1 MGIVRSLPS
10 GCGCSEGGPPAP
22 GGASGG
28 PAGGGLS
35 GGRSC
40 GGACDALGPAD
51 SALAELDGATESSA
65 EDEGEETPSGDAL
78 SAGTAPEGS
87 SGSDGKRGSV
97 DKAIPSDVRH
107 LRNKIHSLH
116 LLRPKGNHTHR
127 HYVSATTH
135 YAFLSSA
142 LTGTSLSGSICT
154 KAYRPV
160 EAAPQFTTVV
170 RPSNSTPRAS

>member
-1 MGIVRSLPS
+1 MGIVSSLPS
-10 GCGCSEGGPPAP
+10 GSGSSEGGPPAP

-40 GGACDALGPAD
+40 GGACDGLVPDD
-51 SALAELDGATESSA
+51 SALAEPEDAPESSA
-65 EDEGEETPSGDAL
+65 EDGGDEAASGDAL
-78 SAGTAPEGS
+78 SAGTSPEGS

-107 LRNKIHSLH
+107 LRNKTHSVH
-116 LLRPKGNHTHR
+116 LLCPKGNHTHR
-127 HYVSATTH
+127 HYGAASTH

-142 LTGTSLSGSICT
+142 LTGPSFSGSICT

-160 EAAPQFTTVV
+160 EAAPQLTTVV